1 MLYDKDIRE
10 SLFDFLDDTYGKNRI
25 IEEKQM
31 GESRADV
38 VMVTPEAVYG
48 IEIKSDADTY
58 ARLKRQVRDY
68 NQYYDYNYI
77 VVGTSHAMH
86 IEEHVPKCWGIIT
99 VEQENGILDF
109 YILRKPENNPKMK
122 WKKKLGMLWR
132 PELAHIQ
139 ELNQLPKYKEK
150 SKDFVVEKIL
160 EKVPEDLLQV
170 QLCEELFQRDY
181 STIADQIATYKRAT
195 RKASQTTTN
204 RVYKSKKKRRKTK

>member
-31 GESRADV
+31 GKSRADV

-68 NQYYDYNYI
+68 NQYYDYNYV
-77 VVGTSHAMH
+77 VVGTRHAMH
-86 IEEHVPKCWGIIT
+86 IEEHVPKYWGIIT

-109 YILRKPENNPKMK
+109 YILRKPERNPKMK

-132 PELAHIQ
+132 PELVHIQ
-139 ELNQLPKYKEK
+139 ELNGLPKYKQK
-150 SKDFVVEKIL
+150 SKDFVIEKIL
-160 EKVPEDLLQV
+160 EKVSEDMLQA
-170 QLCEELFQRDY
+170 QFCEELFQRDY
-181 STIADQIATYKRAT
+181 STIAEQIADYK
-195 RKASQTTTN
+195 
-204 RVYKSKKKRRKTK
+204 KSR